1 MQQYR
6 YKAYEPGIKKQV
18 IEMAINGSGIR
29 DTARVLHINKNTVIA
44 TLKKKEKGI
53 IHINPN
59 FKTSPS
65 GSALEVR
72 LARVCEE
79 AELDEQWSFVGKSQ
93 TNAGYGVQLIMQPIR
108 YWLLFLEDVKT
119 LFSRNSKACL
129 ILSELVDITQM
140 IGEPMNAILRLKS
153 MR

>member
-1 MQQYR
+1 V
-6 YKAYEPGIKKQV
+6 KKLSW
-18 IEMAINGSGIR
+18 MNNGHLS
-29 DTARVLHINKNTVIA
+29 VKN
-44 TLKKKEKGI
+44 
-53 IHINPN
+53 
-59 FKTSPS
+59 
-65 GSALEVR
+65 
-72 LARVCEE
+72 
-79 AELDEQWSFVGKSQ
+79 Q

-140 IGEPMNAILRLKS
+140 IGEHMNAILMLKS